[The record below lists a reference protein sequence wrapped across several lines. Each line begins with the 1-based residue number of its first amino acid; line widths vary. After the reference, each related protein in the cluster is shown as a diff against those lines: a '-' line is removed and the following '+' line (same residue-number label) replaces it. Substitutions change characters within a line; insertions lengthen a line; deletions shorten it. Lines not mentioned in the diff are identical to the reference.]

1 MAKKKTRKNY
11 GLAAFLERHASGETD
26 FHDFVMHAKFK
37 GEASPPKDIWVALL
51 SSGSAV
57 SASSQ

>member
-26 FHDFVMHAKFK
+26 FHDFVKHAKFK
-37 GEASPPKDIWVALL
+37 GEASPPKDVC
-51 SSGSAV
+51 SSE
-57 SASSQ
+57 

>member
-26 FHDFVMHAKFK
+26 FRDFVKHAKFK
-37 GEASPPKDIWVALL
+37 VHKKMIDMGCGLWD
-51 SSGSAV
+51 
-57 SASSQ
+57 

>member
-37 GEASPPKDIWVALL
+37 VHKVMIIWAVRLNSFK
-51 SSGSAV
+51 SSTK
-57 SASSQ
+57 QR